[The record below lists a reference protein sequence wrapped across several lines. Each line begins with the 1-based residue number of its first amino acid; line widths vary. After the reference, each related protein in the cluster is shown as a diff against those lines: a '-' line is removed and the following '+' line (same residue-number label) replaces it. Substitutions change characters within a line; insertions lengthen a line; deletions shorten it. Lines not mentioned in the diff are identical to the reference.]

1 MLYEAQFRNPAGAGK
16 LIQAIRDMDLPEL
29 WIMEICGTHTMS
41 IAKAGLRQILP
52 PHIHLISGPGCP
64 VCVTPSGVMDEVLRI
79 SQLPNVTITTYGD
92 LLRVPGSVPGDNLQR
107 RSAQGAD
114 VRMVYSPMDSLDM
127 AEQEPDREFIFL
139 GVGFETTAPG
149 TAIAV
154 QEAKARGRKNFSL
167 LSLLKRTEPAMRAII
182 ESDDFNVSGFL
193 CPGHVAT
200 ILGEEGFRF
209 LAEEYGIPSVIAGF
223 ETGDILA
230 AVYQLLRQIQT
241 GNPHLENEYT
251 RAVAPQGNPMARQI
265 MAETFTWQNDVW
277 RGLGTIPNSGYA
289 LRPEFS
295 AFDAARK
302 FDFQPED
309 KEERTGCKRGE
320 IIRGRRDPMQCPLF
334 GKACLPEHPVGPCMV
349 SSEGACAAAYK
360 YQRV

>member
-41 IAKAGLRQILP
+41 IAKAVRQILP

-149 TAIAV
+149 TADRR
-154 QEAKARGRKNFSL
+154 ARG
-167 LSLLKRTEPAMRAII
+167 
-182 ESDDFNVSGFL
+182 
-193 CPGHVAT
+193 
-200 ILGEEGFRF
+200 
-209 LAEEYGIPSVIAGF
+209 
-223 ETGDILA
+223 
-230 AVYQLLRQIQT
+230 
-241 GNPHLENEYT
+241 
-251 RAVAPQGNPMARQI
+251 
-265 MAETFTWQNDVW
+265 
-277 RGLGTIPNSGYA
+277 
-289 LRPEFS
+289 
-295 AFDAARK
+295 
-302 FDFQPED
+302 
-309 KEERTGCKRGE
+309 
-320 IIRGRRDPMQCPLF
+320 
-334 GKACLPEHPVGPCMV
+334 
-349 SSEGACAAAYK
+349 EGAGTEEFFPALPAQTDGACHAGHH
-360 YQRV
+360 RER

>member
-230 AVYQLLRQIQT
+230 AVYQLLRQIQRSR
-241 GNPHLENEYT
+241 GVSVLMNSHNLE
-251 RAVAPQGNPMARQI
+251 
-265 MAETFTWQNDVW
+265 
-277 RGLGTIPNSGYA
+277 LS
-289 LRPEFS
+289 LEFS
-295 AFDAARK
+295 DHIIGISRGQVIFDGA
-302 FDFQPED
+302 PED
-309 KEERTGCKRGE
+309 VTKEILWKIYGGTGV
-320 IIRGRRDPMQCPLF
+320 
-334 GKACLPEHPVGPCMV
+334 PV
-349 SSEGACAAAYK
+349 
-360 YQRV
+360 

>member
-230 AVYQLLRQIQT
+230 AVYQLLRQIQRSR
-241 GNPHLENEYT
+241 GVSVLMNSHNLELSLEFSDHIIGISRGQVIFDGAPDGQPPPGERVHPGGSAPGEPHGAADHGRDLYLAG
-251 RAVAPQGNPMARQI
+251 RCVAWVGHHPQQR
-265 MAETFTWQNDVW
+265 
-277 RGLGTIPNSGYA
+277 
-289 LRPEFS
+289 LRP
-295 AFDAARK
+295 AAGIFRLRCGSEVRLPAGG
-302 FDFQPED
+302 Q
-309 KEERTGCKRGE
+309 GGE
-320 IIRGRRDPMQCPLF
+320 NRM
-334 GKACLPEHPVGPCMV
+334 
-349 SSEGACAAAYK
+349 
-360 YQRV
+360 

>member
-29 WIMEICGTHTMS
+29 RIMEICGTHTMS

-154 QEAKARGRKNFSL
+154 QEAKARGLKNFSL
-167 LSLLKRTEPAMRAII
+167 LSLLKRTLPCGPSSRATISTSAASSAPAMWPP
-182 ESDDFNVSGFL
+182 F
-193 CPGHVAT
+193 
-200 ILGEEGFRF
+200 
-209 LAEEYGIPSVIAGF
+209 
-223 ETGDILA
+223 
-230 AVYQLLRQIQT
+230 
-241 GNPHLENEYT
+241 
-251 RAVAPQGNPMARQI
+251 
-265 MAETFTWQNDVW
+265 W
-277 RGLGTIPNSGYA
+277 
-289 LRPEFS
+289 
-295 AFDAARK
+295 
-302 FDFQPED
+302 
-309 KEERTGCKRGE
+309 
-320 IIRGRRDPMQCPLF
+320 GRRGSDSWLRNTASPASSLVL
-334 GKACLPEHPVGPCMV
+334 KPEIF
-349 SSEGACAAAYK
+349 
-360 YQRV
+360 

>member
-1 MLYEAQFRNPAGAGK
+1 MKKTKTQAFANLIGSLIFIAVGVWA
-16 LIQAIRDMDLPEL
+16 LIQTYSFQEVKNTYVQAAVFPQ
-29 WIMEICGTHTMS
+29 IMCVGMLIFAVILLIQS
-41 IAKAGLRQILP
+41 IIKLM
-52 PHIHLISGPGCP
+52 
-64 VCVTPSGVMDEVLRI
+64 TMDEVLRI

-241 GNPHLENEYT
+241 GDPHLENEYT

-265 MAETFTWQNDVW
+265 LAGRCVARVGHHPQQ
-277 RGLGTIPNSGYA
+277 R
-289 LRPEFS
+289 LRP
-295 AFDAARK
+295 AAGIFRLRCGSEVRLPAGG
-302 FDFQPED
+302 QGGED
-309 KEERTGCKRGE
+309 R
-320 IIRGRRDPMQCPLF
+320 M
-334 GKACLPEHPVGPCMV
+334 
-349 SSEGACAAAYK
+349 
-360 YQRV
+360 

>member
-182 ESDDFNVSGFL
+182 ESDDFNGGVSAAAPDPDGQPP
-193 CPGHVAT
+193 PGERVHPGGSAPGEPHGAADHGRDLYLAGRCVAWV
-200 ILGEEGFRF
+200 G
-209 LAEEYGIPSVIAGF
+209 
-223 ETGDILA
+223 
-230 AVYQLLRQIQT
+230 
-241 GNPHLENEYT
+241 HH
-251 RAVAPQGNPMARQI
+251 PQQR
-265 MAETFTWQNDVW
+265 
-277 RGLGTIPNSGYA
+277 
-289 LRPEFS
+289 LRP
-295 AFDAARK
+295 AAGIFRLRCGSEVRLPAGG
-302 FDFQPED
+302 Q
-309 KEERTGCKRGE
+309 GGE
-320 IIRGRRDPMQCPLF
+320 NRM
-334 GKACLPEHPVGPCMV
+334 
-349 SSEGACAAAYK
+349 
-360 YQRV
+360 

>member
-1 MLYEAQFRNPAGAGK
+1 
-16 LIQAIRDMDLPEL
+16 
-29 WIMEICGTHTMS
+29 
-41 IAKAGLRQILP
+41 
-52 PHIHLISGPGCP
+52 
-64 VCVTPSGVMDEVLRI
+64 MDEVLRI

-193 CPGHVAT
+193 CPAMWPP
-200 ILGEEGFRF
+200 F
-209 LAEEYGIPSVIAGF
+209 
-223 ETGDILA
+223 
-230 AVYQLLRQIQT
+230 
-241 GNPHLENEYT
+241 
-251 RAVAPQGNPMARQI
+251 
-265 MAETFTWQNDVW
+265 W
-277 RGLGTIPNSGYA
+277 
-289 LRPEFS
+289 
-295 AFDAARK
+295 
-302 FDFQPED
+302 
-309 KEERTGCKRGE
+309 
-320 IIRGRRDPMQCPLF
+320 GRRGSGSWLRNTGSPASSLAL
-334 GKACLPEHPVGPCMV
+334 KPEIF
-349 SSEGACAAAYK
+349 
-360 YQRV
+360 